1 MRMLLKAVMDTDAAN
16 DASRKG
22 VLLDVSRELVKQL
35 DAEAAYFVTDGGQ
48 RSCLIVFDMTDTSQ
62 VPVIAEPLFLGAKA
76 RVTFAPC
83 MNLDDLERGL
93 SQVSPEGVPS
103 AS

>member
-16 DASRKG
+16 DAARSGG
-22 VLLDVSRELVKQL
+22 VMDSTRGPGKP
-35 DAEAAYFVTDGGQ
+35 AGAGAAHFWTDGGP
-48 RSCLIVFDMTDTSQ
+48 RRCRAGFDMTDTSQ
-62 VPVIAEPLFLGAKA
+62 IAVIAEPLFLGAKA

-93 SQVSPEGVPS
+93 SQVSAQGVTS